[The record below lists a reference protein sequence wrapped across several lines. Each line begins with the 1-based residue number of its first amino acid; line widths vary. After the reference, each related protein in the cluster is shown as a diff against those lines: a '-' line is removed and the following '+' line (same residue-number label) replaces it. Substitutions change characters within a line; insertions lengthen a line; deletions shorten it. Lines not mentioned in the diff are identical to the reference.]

1 MRCLSPGPRSRPVTQ
16 KGMIHIGCGCQGG
29 AASAPKAA
37 PTQNFQL
44 VAPDGTKTTY
54 PTETAA
60 RAANAKLGGR
70 GLIKKLK

>member
-1 MRCLSPGPRSRPVTQ
+1 M
-16 KGMIHIGCGCQGG
+16 GCGCGG
-29 AASAPKAA
+29 STANAPKASPA
-37 PTQNFQL
+37 QNYQL

-70 GLIKKLK
+70 GLIKKLR

>member
-1 MRCLSPGPRSRPVTQ
+1 M
-16 KGMIHIGCGCQGG
+16 GCGCGGSSANAPTAG
-29 AASAPKAA
+29 AA
-37 PTQNFQL
+37 QNFVL

-60 RAANAKLGGR
+60 RSANAKLGGK